1 MAEETSEP
9 NEHEVRM
16 IVFERKFD
24 ELLNFVHLMVKR
36 DSKME
41 DRRKGDGK
49 NTNDEVLEG
58 HPHTNAGPSPRPP
71 TPLRLSMPPKPED
84 KDT

>member
-1 MAEETSEP
+1 MSEP
-9 NEHEVRM
+9 DEHEVWM

-36 DSKME
+36 DSEME

-58 HPHTNAGPSPRPP
+58 HPHNNAGPSPRSP
-71 TPLRLSMPPKPED
+71 TPLRPSTPPKPED
-84 KDT
+84 KDS